1 MRACSSVALALALV
15 LGTASTARAQRFP
28 FERTFDLQGVST
40 LDVSTMR
47 GKIEVVA
54 GAPGRIVVTGTATV
68 RIAWN
73 APSNAVEL
81 ARRVAEHPP
90 IERDGNTVR
99 LRPPSAAAEQKA
111 TTVSYTVRVPPDTDV
126 RTDSDSGA
134 TTIRG
139 VAGPVAVGTQSAAI
153 DVADLGGTATIT
165 TSSGAVTVDG
175 VKGALRVRTGSSG
188 FSGRSLEGDVRV
200 RTSSGA
206 VDAALIG
213 RGGVDVQTGSSAI
226 TVRGARGGVIA
237 TSQSGRVTVAGVPG
251 SAWTL
256 STSSSAIDI
265 AIERAAS
272 LSLDASTR
280 SGSVKVE
287 GSEVRGDVSKNRIAG
302 TIGDDGPLV
311 RATSGSG
318 SILLT
323 VGK

>member
-15 LGTASTARAQRFP
+15 FSTASTARAQRFP
-28 FERTFDLQGVST
+28 FERTFEMQGVST

-68 RIAWN
+68 RLAWD

-81 ARRVAEHPP
+81 ARRIAEQPP

-99 LRPPSAAAEQKA
+99 LRPPSDAAEQKA

-134 TTIRG
+134 TSIRR
-139 VAGPVAVGTQSAAI
+139 VAGPVAVRTQSAAI
-153 DVADLGGTATIT
+153 DVADLGATANIT
-165 TSSGAVTVDG
+165 TGSGAVRVDG
-175 VKGALRVRTGSSG
+175 VKGALAVTTSSSS

-237 TSQSGRVTVAGVPG
+237 TSQSGRVTVAGAPG

-265 AIERAAS
+265 AIDRAAS
-272 LSLDASTR
+272 LSLEASSR

-287 GSEVRGDVSKNRIAG
+287 GGEVRGDVSKNRIAG

-311 RATSGSG
+311 RAMSGSG

>member
-1 MRACSSVALALALV
+1 MRSCSSVAVALALV
-15 LGTASTARAQRFP
+15 FTTASTARAQRFP
-28 FERTFDLQGVST
+28 FERTFEMQGVST

-54 GAPGRIVVTGTATV
+54 GAPGRVVVTGTATV
-68 RIAWN
+68 RIAWD

-81 ARRVAEHPP
+81 ARRVAGQPP
-90 IERDGNTVR
+90 IERDGNTLR
-99 LRPPSAAAEQKA
+99 LRPPSDAAEQKA

-134 TTIRG
+134 TSIRD
-139 VAGPVAVGTQSAAI
+139 VAGPVAVRTQSAAV
-153 DVADLGGTATIT
+153 DVANLGAAATIT
-165 TSSGAVTVDG
+165 TGSGAVRVDG
-175 VKGALRVRTGSSG
+175 VKGALSVTTSSSA
-188 FSGRSLEGDVRV
+188 FTGRSLEGDVRV

-265 AIERAAS
+265 AVDKAAS
-272 LSLDASTR
+272 LSLDASSR

-287 GSEVRGDVSKNRIAG
+287 GGEVRGDVSKNRIAG

>member
-1 MRACSSVALALALV
+1 MRTCCSVALALALV
-15 LGTASTARAQRFP
+15 LGTASIARAQRFP
-28 FERTFDLQGVST
+28 FERTFEMQGVST

-68 RIAWN
+68 RLAWD

-81 ARRVAEHPP
+81 ARRIAEQPP

-99 LRPPSAAAEQKA
+99 LRPPSDAAEQKA
-111 TTVSYTVRVPPDTDV
+111 TTVSYTVHVPPDTDV

-134 TTIRG
+134 TSIRR
-139 VAGPVAVGTQSAAI
+139 VAGPVAVRTQSAAI
-153 DVADLGGTATIT
+153 DVADLGATANIT
-165 TSSGAVTVDG
+165 TGSGAVRVDG
-175 VKGALRVRTGSSG
+175 VKGALAVTTGSSS

-237 TSQSGRVTVAGVPG
+237 TSQSGRVTVAGAPG

-265 AIERAAS
+265 AIDRAAS
-272 LSLDASTR
+272 LSLEASSR

-287 GSEVRGDVSKNRIAG
+287 GGEVRGDVSKNRIAG

-311 RATSGSG
+311 RAMSGSG